1 MAVQSSNYKQAIIH
15 QYYVGIVK
23 FWQGDIT
30 NASKAVENCKSLL
43 SNTNDSTCNALVLRL
58 EALIH
63 MTDDSETSV
72 EKFMSVLQTL
82 ELADKA
88 DVKLFADWRVNSDS
102 GYKAGIVAIY
112 Q

>member
-1 MAVQSSNYKQAIIH
+1 
-15 QYYVGIVK
+15 
-23 FWQGDIT
+23 
-30 NASKAVENCKSLL
+30 
-43 SNTNDSTCNALVLRL
+43 
-58 EALIH
+58 